1 MNRKISRLLVAVTA
15 AAGLALATTAATASA
30 LAAPRGTSAT
40 VSTSVAAASTPQV
53 RAGCQAAAP
62 GSMSC
67 LDLIRTDV
75 HGVLANAMRPGATP
89 SGYGPSQIE
98 SAYKLPSSTAGS
110 GETVAIVDAYNDP
123 NAAGD
128 LAVYRSQYGL
138 PACTVA
144 SGCFKKV
151 SQTGSTTSL
160 PAKNAGWATEES
172 LDIDMVSATCPLCHI
187 ILVEATTASNKNLG
201 LAVDEAATLGANAIS
216 NSYGG
221 SDVSDATWGKYYNH
235 PGIAVTASAGDSGY
249 GVSYP
254 ASSTYVTGVGGTT
267 LRTASNTRGWSET
280 VWSGT
285 GSGCGAYNTKTT
297 GQGTVTTSCTHKA
310 VSDVSAVANPSTG
323 VAVYDSTAYSGSVGW
338 QVYGGTSVAS
348 PIIAS
353 VYALAGS
360 SANDNNNYPY
370 SHTGSLFDV
379 TSGSN
384 GTCTTAKWCKAGVG
398 WDGPTGLGTPDGDG
412 AF

>member
-1 MNRKISRLLVAVTA
+1 MKRKISRLLVAVTA

-30 LAAPRGTSAT
+30 LAAPASTSAAT
-40 VSTSVAAASTPQV
+40 PAVAAASQV
-53 RAGCQAAAP
+53 RAGCPAGAP
-62 GSMSC
+62 GTMAC

-75 HGVLANAMRPGATP
+75 KGVLADAMRPGATP
-89 SGYGPSQIE
+89 SGYGPSQLE

-110 GETVAIVDAYNDP
+110 GQTVAIVDAYNDP
-123 NAAGD
+123 NAASD
-128 LAVYRSQYGL
+128 LAVYRTQYGL

-221 SDVSDATWGKYYNH
+221 TDVSDATWGKYYDH

-254 ASSTYVTGVGGTT
+254 ASSTYVTGVGGTS
-267 LRTASNTRGWSET
+267 LKTASNSRGWTET
-280 VWSGT
+280 AWSGT
-285 GSGCGAYNTKTT
+285 GSGCGKYNTKTT
-297 GQGTVTTSCTHKA
+297 GQGTVTTSCTKKA
-310 VSDVSAVANPSTG
+310 VADVSADANPSTG
-323 VAVYDSTAYSGSVGW
+323 VAVYDSTADAGSVGW

-360 SANDNNNYPY
+360 SANDNNNTPY
-370 SHTGSLFDV
+370 AHTGSLFDV

-384 GTCTTAKWCKAGVG
+384 GSCTTKVWCTAGVG